1 MNRLP
6 YSRFF
11 LCGFIALLSSTGAL
25 AQAVSREFSV
35 SNFSPVAP
43 IVSAVCR
50 EFSVSNVRTIGPINS
65 AVSREFSIFNLKIVD
80 MPVNQAYTRE
90 FSVYM
95 PPYSPAEAAD
105 ALRIAAGLSTTTD
118 PVVLDRLNIINI
130 PSSPGIDMLDA
141 VAVTRLAG
149 VAPPP

>member
-1 MNRLP
+1 MKRLS
-6 YSRFF
+6 YSRFA
-11 LCGFIALLSSTGAL
+11 LCGVIAVLSASGAL

-43 IVSAVCR
+43 IISAVSR
-50 EFSVSNVRTIGPINS
+50 EFSVSNIRIPGPINS
-65 AVSREFSIFNLKIVD
+65 AVSREFSVYNLRIAD
-80 MPVNQAYTRE
+80 MPVNHAFTRE
-90 FSVYM
+90 FTVYM
-95 PPYSPAEAAD
+95 PPYNAAEAAD
-105 ALRIAAGLSTTTD
+105 ALRIAAGLSAITD
-118 PVVLDRLNIINI
+118 PVALDRLNVVNI